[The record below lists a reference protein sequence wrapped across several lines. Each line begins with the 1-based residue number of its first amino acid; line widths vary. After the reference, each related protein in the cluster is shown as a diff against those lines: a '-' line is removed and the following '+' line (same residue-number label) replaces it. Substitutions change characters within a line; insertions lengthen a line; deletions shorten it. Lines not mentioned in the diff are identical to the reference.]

1 MRVKCPECGRDV
13 LLTAI
18 GTLYHHGSL
27 GKHCRGV
34 GLQYVDLSKIPED
47 KLTIEQRE
55 RLRDLKL

>member
-1 MRVKCPECGRDV
+1 V

-18 GTLYHHGSL
+18 GTLYRHGTL
-27 GKHCRGV
+27 RGTCK
-34 GLQYVDLSKIPED
+34 GTWYQYVDLRKIPED